1 MSRLPY
7 LVACHRITNVVIHV
21 SLMFDLDR
29 LFNNFLYTRQHF
41 ISLLFAEI
49 SVLLGGCA
57 EEHELAH
64 KSDLLLSYFVNFFFM
79 TVFPLKLT
87 QSLGHY
93 NLVFLSQTANHNFLH
108 TIHHHLGEI

>member
-1 MSRLPY
+1 M
-7 LVACHRITNVVIHV
+7 ACHRITNVVIHV
-21 SLMFDLDR
+21 SLMFYLDR
-29 LFNNFLYTRQHF
+29 LFDNFLYTRKHF

-93 NLVFLSQTANHNFLH
+93 NLVFLSQTADHNFLH
-108 TIHHHLGEI
+108 TIHHHLREI